1 MRKTLASAL
10 IGASAVAVM
19 GGAGIAVAGTHAP
32 AAKTESFQMMTTS
45 ATASTASVI
54 ATGAF
59 TAPGVDHE
67 SQNGNTAAF
76 VFSNGTVKVRHSAGT
91 GQQSFN
97 PKTCL
102 LTINEHGTYRLTG
115 GTGRYAGITGG
126 GTYKLNILAIAARSG
141 GKCSQTKAPVAFH
154 QVINASGSVK
164 LK

>member
-1 MRKTLASAL
+1 MRKILASAF
-10 IGASAVAVM
+10 IGATAVAAM

-45 ATASTASVI
+45 GTASSFSVI

-67 SQNGNTAAF
+67 SQSGNTGTF
-76 VFSNGTVKVRHSAGT
+76 VFANGTVKVRHSRGR

-115 GTGRYAGITGG
+115 GTGKYAGISGA
-126 GTYKLNILAIAARSG
+126 GTYKLNILGIAARSG
-141 GKCSQTKAPVAFH
+141 GKCSQTKPPLAFH

>member
-1 MRKTLASAL
+1 MRKILASAF
-10 IGASAVAVM
+10 IGATAVAAM

-32 AAKTESFQMMTTS
+32 AAKAESFQMMTTS
-45 ATASTASVI
+45 PTAPTSSVI

-67 SQNGNTAAF
+67 SQRGNTATF
-76 VFSNGTVKVRHSAGT
+76 VFPNGTVRLRHSAGT
-91 GQQSFN
+91 GPQSFN

-102 LTINEHGTYRLTG
+102 LTLNLHGTYRVTG
-115 GTGRYAGITGG
+115 GTGKYAGITGG
-126 GTYKLNILAIAARSG
+126 GTYKLNILAIGARSG

-154 QVINASGSVK
+154 QVINARGTVK